1 MFITKESGMQI
12 VRELKATIGR
22 DVNIM
27 DRTGTIIASTD
38 PERIGQ
44 AHAIA
49 QRIIQEGLPALEVS
63 QTEAAPGVQEGINLP
78 IHVDGICEGVIGIT
92 GPAEDV
98 RGYGTIT
105 KKMTEILL
113 LAIRRQEQQA
123 ALEQAKNLFLEE
135 WLFSRQVDWSA
146 FALHGD
152 LLGIDTALP
161 RRVAILMVSRPPA
174 DKTGTLPAEL
184 RSSNLLQTVRMCLP
198 ADPQTICAVVN
209 QRVLILFRGTGAP
222 HPKQIL
228 EEIRRQAAAACGLH
242 LQGGI
247 STLSKNAADLRRCY
261 HEAKIAAQ
269 AALREQAILEY
280 SNTSVEFV
288 LQNIDAKVR
297 RNVCQAVLSAIPQE
311 EQDDLLECLELYYQ
325 CQGSMEQTASRL
337 CVHKN
342 TVRYR
347 LGKLRQY
354 TGYDLRRPRD
364 SALLY
369 ITLQFLKSEEGTE
382 SPVL

>member
-38 PERIGQ
+38 PDRIGQ
-44 AHAIA
+44 PHAIA
-49 QRIIQEGLPALEVS
+49 QRIIQEGLASLEVAPGDHS
-63 QTEAAPGVQEGINLP
+63 PGVQEGINLP
-78 IHVDGICEGVIGIT
+78 IHVDGVCEGVIGIT
-92 GPAEDV
+92 GPAEAV

-113 LAIRRQEQQA
+113 LAVRRQEQQA
-123 ALEQAKNLFLEE
+123 ILEQSRNLFLEE
-135 WLFSRQVDWSA
+135 WLFSEQVDWDA
-146 FALHGD
+146 FALRGD
-152 LLGIDTALP
+152 LLGIDASLP
-161 RRVAILMVSRPPA
+161 RRVAILMASGSPIAGHGGPSP
-174 DKTGTLPAEL
+174 DLWNG
-184 RSSNLLQTVRMCLP
+184 SLLQIVRMCLP
-198 ADPQTICAVVN
+198 TDPQLLWAVVN
-209 QRVLILFRGTGAP
+209 QRILILFRGIGGP
-222 HPKQIL
+222 EPVQYLK
-228 EEIRRQAAAACGLH
+228 EIRRQAASSCGIQLH
-242 LQGGI
+242 GGI
-247 STLSKNAADLRRCY
+247 STISRDAADLRRCY

-269 AALREQAILEY
+269 AAMGEHSILTY
-280 SNTSVEFV
+280 NNASIEFV
-288 LQNIDAKVR
+288 LQNIDTKVR
-297 RNVCQAVLSAIPQE
+297 RNVCQTVLSAIPTE
-311 EQDDLLECLELYYQ
+311 ERQDLLECLELYYQ
-325 CQGSMEQTASRL
+325 CQGCVEQTAQHL

-369 ITLQFLKSEEGTE
+369 IILQFLKTQPGFDHMS
-382 SPVL
+382 L